1 MRRTARKL
9 IESNAQEPAL
19 RITFISAD
27 AHGVRGGGGGGY
39 GSFALLTA
47 NNSHP
52 TGPSDGELNTQLE
65 MVGKFER
72 ISGARAFGLA
82 ASL

>member
-27 AHGVRGGGGGGY
+27 AHGVRGGGY